1 MQPADP
7 QPIGVAMTPDR
18 YSRRFYRRP
27 SPLTVALLVVI
38 GAVCAVGGAA
48 LVGLFVRL
56 AS

>member
-1 MQPADP
+1 M
-7 QPIGVAMTPDR
+7 IPDR

-38 GAVCAVGGAA
+38 GAVIAAGMVAV
-48 LVGLFVRL
+48 VGLFVRL